1 MIVLVPRVGPSRDP
15 QTGRQIRCAR
25 PAPSEVKVGRLSA
38 VFALL
43 LAGALAAPARGQ
55 APTGSGAPRSAT
67 EERLLQLN
75 AEVARTV
82 EDIKESLERLLALNE
97 QEMERAARQVA
108 LRAPLRA
115 KGYVSR
121 LEFEDSERALAAAEA
136 AVEETRRQL
145 AQTDMALA
153 EANAR
158 VHLGGLAALPSGAY
172 HEDGSLVLYYGGVW
186 SLADAGK
193 IETFFARRFG
203 RLLPVSARGQTAL
216 HTQMKFDHSNAMDV
230 ALHPDSSEGRALIEY
245 LRKAGIP
252 FVAFRD
258 RAAGASTGAH
268 IHIGRPSLRLAA
280 R

>member
-1 MIVLVPRVGPSRDP
+1 MRL
-15 QTGRQIRCAR
+15 
-25 PAPSEVKVGRLSA
+25 GRLSIFF
-38 VFALL
+38 FALV

-55 APTGSGAPRSAT
+55 EQIGSAAPRSAT

-75 AEVARTV
+75 AEVARTI
-82 EDIKESLERLLALNE
+82 EEIKESLERLLALNE
-97 QEMERAARQVA
+97 QEAERFQRQVE

-121 LEFEDSERALAAAEA
+121 LEPEENERALAAAQA

-158 VHLGGLAALPSGAY
+158 TQLAGLAALPSGAY
-172 HEDGSLVLYYGGVW
+172 REESELILYYGGVW

-193 IETFFARRFG
+193 IETFFAQRFG

-216 HTQMKFDHSNAMDV
+216 HSQMKFNHTNAMDV
-230 ALHPDSSEGRALIEY
+230 ALHPDSSEGRALIES

-258 RAAGASTGAH
+258 TARGASTGAH
-268 IHIGRPSLRLAA
+268 IHIGRPSVRLAA

>member
-1 MIVLVPRVGPSRDP
+1 MRL
-15 QTGRQIRCAR
+15 
-25 PAPSEVKVGRLSA
+25 GRLSVFFA
-38 VFALL
+38 LVLTGVFAAATNGQER
-43 LAGALAAPARGQ
+43 AGSA
-55 APTGSGAPRSAT
+55 APRSAT

-75 AEVARTV
+75 AEVARTI
-82 EDIKESLERLLALNE
+82 EEIKESLERLLALNE
-97 QEMERAARQVA
+97 QEAERAARQVE

-121 LEFEDSERALAAAEA
+121 LEFEDSERALAAAQT

-145 AQTDMALA
+145 ARTDMTIA
-153 EANAR
+153 EVNAR
-158 VHLGGLAALPSGAY
+158 AQLGGLAALATGAY
-172 HEDGSLVLYYGGVW
+172 HEDGELLLYYGGVW

-193 IETFFARRFG
+193 IETFFAQRFG

-216 HTQMKFDHSNAMDV
+216 HSQMKFDHSNAMDV

-258 RAAGASTGAH
+258 RARGASTGAH

>member
-1 MIVLVPRVGPSRDP
+1 MKL
-15 QTGRQIRCAR
+15 GRRSI
-25 PAPSEVKVGRLSA
+25 LL
-38 VFALL
+38 ALA
-43 LAGALAAPARGQ
+43 LAGALAAPASGQ
-55 APTGSGAPRSAT
+55 EQGRPSPPRSAT

-75 AEVARTV
+75 SEVARTV
-82 EDIKESLERLLALNE
+82 EEIKESLGRLLAINQ
-97 QEMERAARQVA
+97 QEVERAARQVE

-121 LEFEDSERALAAAEA
+121 LEFEESERALAAAEA

-145 AQTDMALA
+145 AQTNMALA
-153 EANAR
+153 EVNAR
-158 VHLGGLAALPSGAY
+158 AQLGGLAALATGAY
-172 HEDGSLVLYYGGVW
+172 REESELILYYGGVW

-193 IETFFARRFG
+193 IETFFAQRFG

-216 HTQMKFDHSNAMDV
+216 HSQMKFDHSNAMDV
-230 ALHPDSSEGRALIEY
+230 ALHPDSSEGRALIDY

-252 FVAFRD
+252 FVAFRE
-258 RAAGASTGAH
+258 RARGVSTGAH

>member
-1 MIVLVPRVGPSRDP
+1 MMQRRGFSVL
-15 QTGRQIRCAR
+15 
-25 PAPSEVKVGRLSA
+25 
-38 VFALL
+38 FALVL
-43 LAGALAAPARGQ
+43 TGVFV
-55 APTGSGAPRSAT
+55 APTNGQDHGRPTPPRSAT

-75 AEVARTV
+75 AEVARTI
-82 EDIKESLERLLALNE
+82 EEIRESLERLVALNE
-97 QEMERAARQVA
+97 QEMERARRQVE

-121 LEFEDSERALAAAEA
+121 LEFEESERALAAAEA

-145 AQTDMALA
+145 AETDMALT
-153 EANAR
+153 ETNAR
-158 VHLGGLAALPSGAY
+158 ARLGGLAALATGTYREES
-172 HEDGSLVLYYGGVW
+172 ELIFYYGGVW

-193 IETFFARRFG
+193 IETYFAQRFG

-216 HTQMKFDHSNAMDV
+216 HSQMKFDHSNAMDV

-252 FVAFRD
+252 FVAFRE
-258 RAAGASTGAH
+258 RAKGASTGAH
-268 IHIGRPSLRLAA
+268 IHIGRPSLRLAL

>member
-1 MIVLVPRVGPSRDP
+1 MNRGKNNVLIFA
-15 QTGRQIRCAR
+15 QGR
-25 PAPSEVKVGRLSA
+25 KVFCRLSSA
-38 VFALL
+38 RLGISLL
-43 LAGALAAPARGQ
+43 LALVFTGVFAAAANGQ
-55 APTGSGAPRSAT
+55 VQTGVSQPRSAM

-82 EDIKESLERLLALNE
+82 EEIKESLERLLALNE
-97 QEMERAARQVA
+97 QEVERAARQVE

-121 LEFEDSERALAAAEA
+121 LEFEDSEHALAAAEA

-145 AQTDMALA
+145 AHTEMALA
-153 EANAR
+153 EAKAR
-158 VHLGGLAALPSGAY
+158 AQLSGLTALPTGAY
-172 HEDGSLVLYYGGVW
+172 REESELILYYGGVW
-186 SLADAGK
+186 LLADAGK

-258 RAAGASTGAH
+258 RARGASTGAH
-268 IHIGRPSLRLAA
+268 IHIGRPSVRLAA